1 MSGIEGLVRK
11 GMGTMRVMIE
21 PPGFRDAWEIFTRT
35 SVGAARMGIG
45 RLWERRR
52 MADGRPD
59 AVWVKAFIVP
69 AGLGWSL
76 EDSMV
81 FANEACRLRM
91 NLRK

>member
-1 MSGIEGLVRK
+1 
-11 GMGTMRVMIE
+11 
-21 PPGFRDAWEIFTRT
+21 
-35 SVGAARMGIG
+35 
-45 RLWERRR
+45 